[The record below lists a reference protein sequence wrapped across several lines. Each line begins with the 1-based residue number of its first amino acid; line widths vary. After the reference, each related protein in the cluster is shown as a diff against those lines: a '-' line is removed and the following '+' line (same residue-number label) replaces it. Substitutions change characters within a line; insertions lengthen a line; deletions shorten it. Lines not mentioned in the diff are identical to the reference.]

1 MYETVPSKALHC
13 AMSSAGQTRSQ
24 RRSSRL
30 LRAGAV
36 SKRGGIGEGYFS
48 ASILYGC
55 NVCRHGAC
63 SPMRSCALWTRQDNV
78 PKAVEAGMDKIS
90 LVML

>member
-1 MYETVPSKALHC
+1 M
-13 AMSSAGQTRSQ
+13 
-24 RRSSRL
+24 
-30 LRAGAV
+30 

-78 PKAVEAGMDKIS
+78 PKAVEAGIGQNFLGDAVVIKREMSDGIS
-90 LVML
+90 STEKKGVDEIDATVHL